1 MTTSDPSLLRL
12 LVFASLFALFAILES
27 LWPRR
32 ERTLQRSDRWL
43 GNLGILAAGSI
54 LARAILPVAPIGA
67 AMWAQQQGFGIFNA
81 IDTPIL
87 VAGLLAFL
95 LLDLLIYGQH
105 RLFHAAPIL
114 WRLHRMH
121 HTDMD
126 LDVTSGLRFHPI
138 EIILSLILK
147 ITAVCV
153 LGAPPVAVL
162 FFEVILNATSM
173 FNHSNF
179 ALPHKLDSVLRLF
192 LVTPDMH
199 RVHHSIRPIETD
211 RNFGFNIPWWDR
223 LFGTYLA
230 EPCDGHRSMT
240 IGLPIFRDKRAT
252 NLVHLLIQPF
262 AKNPSTNDKKGGEE
276 TPPP

>member
-12 LVFASLFALFAILES
+12 LVFATLFALFAILES

-43 GNLGILAAGSI
+43 GNLGILAAGSM
-54 LARAILPVAPIGA
+54 LARVILPVAPIGA

-81 IDTPIL
+81 IDMPIL

-105 RLFHAAPIL
+105 RLFHAVPIL

-138 EIILSLILK
+138 EIILSLIIK
-147 ITAVCV
+147 ITAVCI
-153 LGAPPVAVL
+153 LGAPLVAVL

-179 ALPHKLDSVLRLF
+179 ALPHKLESVLRLF

-230 EPCDGHRSMT
+230 EPHDGHRSMT

-252 NLVHLLIQPF
+252 NVVHLLIQPF
-262 AKNPSTNDKKGGEE
+262 AKDRNTNDKKGSEE
-276 TPPP
+276 NPPP